1 VTKMAETFVRAA
13 SLEEVPPGKLLGVE
27 VNGVRICLAN
37 VDGEVYALQ
46 DNCTHRDFPLS
57 AGELENGQVECTWHG
72 ARFDP
77 ATGRALCL
85 PAIKPVKTYEVKVEG
100 ESILI
105 KVES

>member
-1 VTKMAETFVRAA
+1 MAETFVRAA

-27 VNGVRICLAN
+27 VNGARICLAN